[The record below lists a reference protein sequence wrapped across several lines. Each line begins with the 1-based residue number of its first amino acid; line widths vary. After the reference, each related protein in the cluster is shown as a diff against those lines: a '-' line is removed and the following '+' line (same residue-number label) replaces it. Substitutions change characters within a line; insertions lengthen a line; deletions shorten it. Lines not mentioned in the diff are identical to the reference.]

1 MNKITNWK
9 KISDNHTI
17 ALGAL
22 LVSNFIIKYT
32 RINDFIRLIWCLLVL
47 YTIIMVIYGVV
58 KGRQNKQL

>member
-1 MNKITNWK
+1 MSENINWK

-32 RINDFIRLIWCLLVL
+32 KINNFLKLTWCFLVL
-47 YTIIMVIYGVV
+47 YTIVVMIYGAI
-58 KGRQNKQL
+58 KAGKNK